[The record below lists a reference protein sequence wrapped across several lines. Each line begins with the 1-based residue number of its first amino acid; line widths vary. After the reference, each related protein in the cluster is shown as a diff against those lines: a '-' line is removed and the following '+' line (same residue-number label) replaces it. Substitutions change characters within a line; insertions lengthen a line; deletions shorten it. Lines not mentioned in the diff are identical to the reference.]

1 MGVKM
6 IEEKNS
12 FNLKRMVVKELNL
25 NNMKKEINRPDAAT
39 GTTTAE
45 NILGNKMYGGT
56 ISNGEI
62 TVGGEKVAYIH
73 ISSPVEAVRNINSF
87 FKLFD
92 WVNQYYY
99 YEYSR
104 MCDVAK
110 IYGEESFDLNPCF
123 TFAIDMLTQLWDR
136 NPEKGLESYIKRMVK
151 QYCKKEIQGYFEMAL
166 SLSIMVEVF
175 TYKNIPELCEVCKKW
190 YNDLLYSEE
199 YKNYVSKDQNLNVR
213 CILN

>member
-1 MGVKM
+1 MVKT
-6 IEEKNS
+6 IS
-12 FNLKRMVVKELNL
+12 S
-25 NNMKKEINRPDAAT
+25 PDAVT

-45 NILGNKMYGGT
+45 KILGIKMEGRT
-56 ISNGEI
+56 ISTGETTI
-62 TVGGEKVAYIH
+62 GGKKVGYIR

-87 FKLFD
+87 PKLFD

-110 IYGEESFDLNPCF
+110 MYGEESLDLNPCF
-123 TFAIDMLTQLWDR
+123 TFAIDMLTQLWNR

-175 TYKNIPELCEVCKKW
+175 TYKNIPELRKVCEKW
-190 YNDLLYSEE
+190 YDDLLYGQ
-199 YKNYVSKDQNLNVR
+199 YKDYVTKEQNLDVR

>member
-1 MGVKM
+1 MAKT
-6 IEEKNS
+6 IS
-12 FNLKRMVVKELNL
+12 
-25 NNMKKEINRPDAAT
+25 RPDAAT

-45 NILGNKMYGGT
+45 KILCIKMEGRTVSTGETT
-56 ISNGEI
+56 I
-62 TVGGEKVAYIH
+62 GGEKVRYIR
-73 ISSPVEAVRNINSF
+73 ISSPVEAVRSVNSF
-87 FKLFD
+87 SELFD

-110 IYGEESFDLNPCF
+110 LYGEESLDLNPCF
-123 TFAIDMLTQLWDR
+123 TFAIDMLTQWLDR

-175 TYKNIPELCEVCKKW
+175 TYKNIPELCKVCKKW